1 MTFRPPKS
9 SDRKA
14 KEAMELAEAS
24 RETDWQHPSFLAELF
39 MGRFRPDLIFP
50 FPEQT
55 PEDRE
60 TGDRFLL
67 KVESFLK
74 EKVAPDEIDRTRE
87 IPDDVIDGLIEL
99 GCFRMKIPAEYGGL
113 GFSQVNYNRAMAMI
127 SSYCG
132 STAVFLSAHQSIGAP
147 QPLKMFGTE
156 EQKKKYLPRLSEG
169 AISAF
174 ALTEP
179 GVGSDPAKMRTTATL
194 TPDGKSY
201 VIDGLKLWCTNGPV
215 SDIIIVM
222 ARTPSKWVDGKEK
235 KQISAF
241 IVEKGMPGFET
252 VHRCDFLGL
261 KAIQNGLLKFDNVV
275 VPKENLLWDEGK
287 GLKLALVTLNT
298 GRLTL
303 PAACSGMVKACLQMS
318 REWSNEREQWGRSIG
333 KHEAVASKIAKMSS
347 TLFAMES
354 VTWLTSAMADT
365 GQHDIRLEAAMAKLF
380 CTEAAWHYADET
392 VQIHGGR
399 GYETADSLRARGEKP
414 YPVERMLRDARINTI
429 IEGTSEIMRLFIA
442 REALDG
448 HMRLAGDLLK
458 PRVPLSRKAACA
470 AKASLY
476 YAAWYPKQWLPLDV
490 FPRFI
495 AHGQFGKHMRFIA
508 RSSRKTARNIFHAM
522 MRHQAGL
529 EHKQILLARIV
540 DIGADLFSMTA
551 SIANAERMLEAK
563 PDDRTPA
570 ALADAFCRQATR
582 RVKEKFRALFNNDDA
597 REYRL
602 AREVL
607 KGDMEWLE
615 DGIVHVNYTTSQV
628 APEDSEP
635 AEAVRESRVPE
646 PVG

>member
-1 MTFRPPKS
+1 
-9 SDRKA
+9 
-14 KEAMELAEAS
+14 
-24 RETDWQHPSFLAELF
+24 
-39 MGRFRPDLIFP
+39 
-50 FPEQT
+50 
-55 PEDRE
+55 
-60 TGDRFLL
+60 
-67 KVESFLK
+67 
-74 EKVAPDEIDRTRE
+74 
-87 IPDDVIDGLIEL
+87 
-99 GCFRMKIPAEYGGL
+99 
-113 GFSQVNYNRAMAMI
+113 
-127 SSYCG
+127 
-132 STAVFLSAHQSIGAP
+132 
-147 QPLKMFGTE
+147 
-156 EQKKKYLPRLSEG
+156 
-169 AISAF
+169 
-174 ALTEP
+174 
-179 GVGSDPAKMRTTATL
+179 GSDPAKMRTTATL

>member
-9 SDRKA
+9 SDKKA

-39 MGRFRPDLIFP
+39 MGRFQPNLIFP
-50 FPEQT
+50 FPEQSS
-55 PEDRE
+55 EDRE
-60 TGDRFLL
+60 VGDKFLE

-74 EKVAPDEIDRTRE
+74 ERVDPDEIDRTRE
-87 IPDDVIDGLIEL
+87 IPDDVLRGLIEL

-147 QPLKMFGTE
+147 QPLKMFGSE
-156 EQKKKYLPRLSEG
+156 EQKKKYLPRLAEG

-179 GVGSDPAKMRTTATL
+179 GVGSDPAKMLTTATPS
-194 TPDGKSY
+194 PDGKTY
-201 VIDGLKLWCTNGPV
+201 VINGLKQWCTNGPV

-222 ARTPSKWVDGKEK
+222 AKTPSKWVDGKEK

-241 IVEKGMPGFET
+241 IVEKDMPGFE
-252 VHRCDFLGL
+252 VRHRCDFMGL
-261 KAIQNGLLKFDNVV
+261 KGIQNGLLNFNNVV
-275 VPKENLLWDEGK
+275 VPKENLLWEEGK

-303 PAACSGMVKACLQMS
+303 PAACSGMVKACLRMA
-318 REWSNEREQWGRSIG
+318 REWSNEREQWGRAIG
-333 KHEAVASKIAKMSS
+333 KHEAVASKIARMSS

-354 VTWLTSAMADT
+354 ITWLTSGMADT

-380 CTEAAWHYADET
+380 CTEAAWHFTDET
-392 VQIHGGR
+392 VQIRGGR
-399 GYETADSLRARGEKP
+399 GYETADSLRARGEKA

-448 HMRLAGDLLK
+448 HMRLAGDILK
-458 PRVPLSRKAACA
+458 PKIPWGRKAVCA
-470 AKASLY
+470 AKAGIY
-476 YAAWYPKQWLPLDV
+476 YAGWYPKQWLPLDV
-490 FPRFI
+490 FPKFVH
-495 AHGQFGKHMRFIA
+495 HGQFGKHMRFISQ
-508 RSSRKTARNIFHAM
+508 SSRKTARNIFHAM
-522 MRHQAGL
+522 MRYQAGL

-540 DIGADLFSMTA
+540 DIGADLFAMTA
-551 SIANAERMLEAK
+551 SIANAERMLAAN
-563 PDDRTPA
+563 PDDRSPL

-582 RVKEKFRALFNNDDA
+582 RVNHKFRALFNNDDA
-597 REYRL
+597 SEYRL

-607 KGDMEWLE
+607 KGEMEWLE
-615 DGIVHVNYTTSQV
+615 DGIVDVDYSTEHVETEESK
-628 APEDSEP
+628 PD
-635 AEAVRESRVPE
+635 EAVPPSRVAM